1 MLLHLI
7 MEAIRTS
14 PALNHYSNKCLSI
27 YMKQITS
34 CFLSKLSKSMM
45 CLDLICGILLFG
57 TEFGQYQ
64 NKDRSEKEPILT
76 FEDFFLFKHQG

>member
-1 MLLHLI
+1 
-7 MEAIRTS
+7 
-14 PALNHYSNKCLSI
+14 
-27 YMKQITS
+27 
-34 CFLSKLSKSMM
+34 MM

-64 NKDRSEKEPILT
+64 NKDRSEKGPILT